1 MTSGIQMQQTST
13 QRYNAQMIVIHWVMA
28 ALVICAAISA
38 FVIDEMP
45 NAAAKATLTNLHFV
59 FGALVLALVAVRGLL
74 RLTITVP
81 ALPEN
86 THPHVAKAALVGHLG
101 LYALMIGVPLIGVIT
116 AFYRGRGI
124 DFGLFQITSPFEGNR
139 TTGKFFKEIHEL
151 IAYGFFAA
159 IGGHAL
165 FALWHHYILK
175 DGLMD
180 RMRFAKSGANQAE

>member
-1 MTSGIQMQQTST
+1 MQDHVT
-13 QRYNAQMIVIHWVMA
+13 QRYNALMIVIHWLMA
-28 ALVICAAISA
+28 ALVISAAISA

-45 NAAAKATLTNLHFV
+45 NPTAKAMMTNLHFV
-59 FGALVLALVAVRGLL
+59 FGSLVLALFVVRGLL
-74 RLTITVP
+74 RLTTTVP

-124 DFGLFQITSPFEGNR
+124 DFGLFQIASPFEANR
-139 TTGKFFKEIHEL
+139 PTSRFYKEIHEL
-151 IAYGFFAA
+151 LAYGFFAA

-165 FALWHHYILK
+165 FALWHHYVLK
-175 DGLMD
+175 DGLLD
-180 RMRFAKSGANQAE
+180 RMRFGSDRASQA

>member
-1 MTSGIQMQQTST
+1 MPQTT
-13 QRYNAQMIVIHWVMA
+13 AQRYNALMIVIHW
-28 ALVICAAISA
+28 LVAGLVAFAAISA

-45 NAAAKATLTNLHFV
+45 NSSAKASMTNLHFV
-59 FGALVLALVAVRGLL
+59 FGSLVLGLVVVRGLL
-74 RLTITVP
+74 RLTTSAP
-81 ALPEN
+81 ALPAD
-86 THPHVAKAALVGHLG
+86 THPHVAKAALIGHMG

-124 DFGLFQITSPFEGNR
+124 DFGLFQIASPFDSNR

-151 IAYGFFAA
+151 LAYGFFAA

-180 RMRFAKSGANQAE
+180 RMRFAKSGTKRAE